1 MEDRNMAKMK
11 ISKKSKRRLI
21 IFGIPSVIAIVYFL
35 VTFVGYMYNFISLHQ
50 EEAKLQS
57 ELTALQEQKANLKIE
72 IQKLNDPEYV
82 ARYAKEKYL
91 YSKDGEYVLKIDTNE
106 KQEEESIHKNNSKI
120 FIIGGVCVLFLGI
133 MILIKRKSNSKH

>member
-1 MEDRNMAKMK
+1 MAKMI

-35 VTFVGYMYNFISLHQ
+35 ATLIGYTYNFLSLRQ
-50 EEAKLQS
+50 EEAKLQE
-57 ELTALQEQKANLKIE
+57 ELTHLQEEKANLKIE

-106 KQEEESIHKNNSKI
+106 KKEEENTPKNNTKI
-120 FIIGGVCVLFLGI
+120 FVIGGGCVIFLGFIII
-133 MILIKRKSNSKH
+133 MKKKSNPK

>member
-11 ISKKSKRRLI
+11 ISKKSKRRLL

-106 KQEEESIHKNNSKI
+106 KQEEESTHKNNSKI
-120 FIIGGVCVLFLGI
+120 FIIGGGCVLFLGI
-133 MILIKRKSNSKH
+133 MILIKRKSNPKH